1 MFSLQNGWAWQ
12 LVSLQNEVNTENS
25 TKWPGIYQ
33 TGDSWWIE
41 KFEAIS
47 IMFGGHMSMYK
58 NIKTHFV
65 DMFRVTPIRFAFF
78 KCPRI
83 PPQVRTRIST
93 KWHQLSSHVPGYP
106 HKFEQESLQNESME
120 KWVYNQTL
128 HYTRIASTKWL
139 KPSPFFGQNPARHRM
154 MVYAGHV
161 PSHFV
166 PEISRGIH

>member
-1 MFSLQNGWAWQ
+1 
-12 LVSLQNEVNTENS
+12 
-25 TKWPGIYQ
+25 
-33 TGDSWWIE
+33 
-41 KFEAIS
+41 
-47 IMFGGHMSMYK
+47 
-58 NIKTHFV
+58 
-65 DMFRVTPIRFAFF
+65 MFRVTPIRFAFF

-139 KPSPFFGQNPARHRM
+139 NPSPFFGQNPARHRM

-166 PEISRGIH
+166 PEISRGIYIYIYTYMCMGRFFSDISPNHRSFTSCELAPPSVYLGGMTHDHVMATKPRRGVGSCLV